1 MDQTPRTEEL
11 MVTCY
16 RCGQPILLGQGRYNV
31 LPDESYCSFECLRQ
45 SLPQPQPDNRPNS
58 IDGFLRS
65 HRRHSHLCLTDTQCR
80 LRNKYW

>member
-1 MDQTPRTEEL
+1 MDQTPGTEEI

-45 SLPQPQPDNRPNS
+45 SLPHIAEAIAQFTSEGSLRPMSHHRPQ
-58 IDGFLRS
+58 GGVRS
-65 HRRHSHLCLTDTQCR
+65 TPHIH
-80 LRNKYW
+80 

>member
-1 MDQTPRTEEL
+1 MDQTQRTEEL

-45 SLPQPQPDNRPNS
+45 SLPHIAETIAQFTKEPRQIAGVSCTRKADR
-58 IDGFLRS
+58 
-65 HRRHSHLCLTDTQCR
+65 
-80 LRNKYW
+80 

>member
-1 MDQTPRTEEL
+1 MEQTPRTEEL

-45 SLPQPQPDNRPNS
+45 SLTRIADA
-58 IDGFLRS
+58 I
-65 HRRHSHLCLTDTQCR
+65 RRFVGEPPTWRDAPRASGGVWR
-80 LRNKYW
+80 AR

>member
-1 MDQTPRTEEL
+1 METPRTEEI

-45 SLPQPQPDNRPNS
+45 SLPHIAEAIALFAKEPRQ
-58 IDGFLRS
+58 I
-65 HRRHSHLCLTDTQCR
+65 HSSAAAAPPPA
-80 LRNKYW
+80 KPPW

>member
-1 MDQTPRTEEL
+1 MPQTEEI

-45 SLPQPQPDNRPNS
+45 SLPHIAEAIEAFTREPRQVGR
-58 IDGFLRS
+58 I
-65 HRRHSHLCLTDTQCR
+65 
-80 LRNKYW
+80 

>member
-1 MDQTPRTEEL
+1 MEQTQRTEEI

-45 SLPQPQPDNRPNS
+45 SLPHIAEAIAQFTKEPRQIAGVSCTRKAS
-58 IDGFLRS
+58 R
-65 HRRHSHLCLTDTQCR
+65 
-80 LRNKYW
+80 

>member
-1 MDQTPRTEEL
+1 MEQTPATEI

-45 SLPQPQPDNRPNS
+45 SLPHIAEAIAQFAAEPRQVEGVRKAS
-58 IDGFLRS
+58 G
-65 HRRHSHLCLTDTQCR
+65 
-80 LRNKYW
+80 

>member
-1 MDQTPRTEEL
+1 MEQTPGTKEL

-45 SLPQPQPDNRPNS
+45 SLPHIAEGIALFTKEPRQV
-58 IDGFLRS
+58 
-65 HRRHSHLCLTDTQCR
+65 HSSAAAAPPPL
-80 LRNKYW
+80 K

>member
-1 MDQTPRTEEL
+1 MPQTEEI

-45 SLPQPQPDNRPNS
+45 SLPHIAEAIAQFTREPSQPSLLPGSSKGGPSSRD
-58 IDGFLRS
+58 
-65 HRRHSHLCLTDTQCR
+65 
-80 LRNKYW
+80 

>member
-45 SLPQPQPDNRPNS
+45 SLPHIAEAIQQFRQEPTNLSWTPQRP
-58 IDGFLRS
+58 
-65 HRRHSHLCLTDTQCR
+65 
-80 LRNKYW
+80 